1 MFSFARFNSLLTI
14 STTYIS
20 LIFKRERRVLV
31 FNEKLCFKMYLHE
44 NKFCGYL
51 TSIDILLLL
60 LGFFNK

>member
-1 MFSFARFNSLLTI
+1 MFSFVRSNSLLTI

-31 FNEKLCFKMYLHE
+31 FKEKLCLKMYLQV
-44 NKFCGYL
+44 NKSCGYL
-51 TSIDILLLL
+51 TSIDIVLLL